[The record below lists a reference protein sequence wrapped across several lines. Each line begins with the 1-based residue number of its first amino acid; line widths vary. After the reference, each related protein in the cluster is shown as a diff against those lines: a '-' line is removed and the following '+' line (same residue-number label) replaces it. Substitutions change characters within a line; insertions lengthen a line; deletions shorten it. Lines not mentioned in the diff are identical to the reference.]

1 MAFLAPCVL
10 TIFFNCDTSSKI
22 CAHFIFTVRQHAK
35 EILDKNG
42 QRVSSNWKSIRTRG
56 EIIEER
62 NARMDEEI
70 LARMEIE
77 NNPVLKKIK
86 SNWDSMRVNYEIY
99 HHNPLHATFDNEL
112 ISDLDEI
119 KDMFM
124 NNLADQIKRFENDPL
139 NTDLAVHATN
149 SIPQGG
155 EGWKKERIILM
166 TASDIHDFAA
176 NEDDPTAA
184 INICKKKF
192 GLGPSIDH
200 LPAIKW
206 GRKKESVAIADFETA
221 KGGKVTKTG
230 LHISKEYPQFGK
242 IVFKIHSLSPPLIL
256 CICM

>member
-1 MAFLAPCVL
+1 
-10 TIFFNCDTSSKI
+10 
-22 CAHFIFTVRQHAK
+22 
-35 EILDKNG
+35 
-42 QRVSSNWKSIRTRG
+42 
-56 EIIEER
+56 
-62 NARMDEEI
+62 MDEEI

-119 KDMFM
+119 KDKFM

-166 TASDIHDFAA
+166 TASDVHDFAA

-184 INICKKKF
+184 INICKKKLV
-192 GLGPSIDH
+192 LGQALTIC
-200 LPAIKW
+200 LPLN
-206 GRKKESVAIADFETA
+206 GGERRKVLPLQTLKLQKEE
-221 KGGKVTKTG
+221 K
-230 LHISKEYPQFGK
+230 
-242 IVFKIHSLSPPLIL
+242 
-256 CICM
+256 

>member
-1 MAFLAPCVL
+1 
-10 TIFFNCDTSSKI
+10 
-22 CAHFIFTVRQHAK
+22 
-35 EILDKNG
+35 
-42 QRVSSNWKSIRTRG
+42 
-56 EIIEER
+56 
-62 NARMDEEI
+62 MDEEI

-77 NNPVLKKIK
+77 NNPVLKKIQ
-86 SNWDSMRVNYEIY
+86 SNWNSIQANYEIY
-99 HHNPLHATFDNEL
+99 HYNPLHATFDNDL

-119 KDMFM
+119 KDKFM
-124 NNLADQIKRFENDPL
+124 NNLADQIKRYENDPL

-176 NEDDPTAA
+176 NENDPTAA

-230 LHISKEYPQFGK
+230 LHISKEYPHFSK
-242 IVFKIHSLSPPLIL
+242 MAVSYF
-256 CICM
+256 ICHLQKV